1 MANYQF
7 KLTGD
12 EIAKRLDKV
21 TTLDSS
27 VSVMS
32 GELQTVA
39 DEVDKHDSRLDTAEA
54 AIKVQEEKLEST
66 INEVATN
73 TKGIAEN
80 KTAIGTNAANI
91 DKNKANIVANT
102 ANIATNTANIAT
114 NTEAIAALEEKTPT
128 MWANVLAVK
137 DTAITVDGQRVELP
151 AYTNVVIKD
160 FKTMSVVR
168 TDSPN
173 PSCIKKFDIHYNGIA
188 SIEQLQFGGKYQPSD
203 EKYVGWF
210 GCAIT
215 SLDTSLL
222 DTSKVTSFYSLL
234 GGTKSLTSIN
244 VSTWNTSNAENLAY
258 VFCYATNLASPDVS
272 HWDTSKATTLNS
284 TFNNAQSIT
293 SIDVS
298 NWNTSKVTTLFCTFC
313 QAYSLTTIKGLGNWD
328 TSKVTNMQLL
338 FYECKVLASLDLSS
352 FDTTKVTN
360 TTNMF
365 YGCSS
370 LTDITF
376 GEGFGKATVSRLT
389 LDLSTCG
396 SSKSYQFT
404 DNTYNTMLT
413 MYDRATN
420 GLPTMTIKFNAKHN
434 LPDGFIAA
442 MTARGYVISQ

>member
-21 TTLDSS
+21 TTLESS
-27 VSVMS
+27 VSTMGS
-32 GELQTVA
+32 ELQTVA

-54 AIKVQEEKLEST
+54 AIKADEEKLEST
-66 INEVATN
+66 INDVATN
-73 TKGIAEN
+73 AKGIAEN
-80 KTAIGTNAANI
+80 KTAIGTNA
-91 DKNKANIVANT
+91 T
-102 ANIATNTANIAT
+102 NIATNTANIAT

-168 TDSPN
+168 TDSPH
-173 PSCIKKFDIHYNGIA
+173 PKCIKRFDIHYNGA
-188 SIEQLQFGGKYQPSD
+188 TSIKQLQFGAYYKASDQTYQNYIGMSGVSD
-203 EKYVGWF
+203 LDLSGIKFDGTNMSSAFCCVGAGTLDLKGWNAKPTNIYRLF
-210 GCAIT
+210 YGANKVT
-215 SLDTSLL
+215 SLDLAGWDVSA
-222 DTSKVTSFYSLL
+222 VTDFMWAFKMCS
-234 GGTKSLTSIN
+234 SLTELD
-244 VSTWNTSNAENLAY
+244 VSTWNVSKGTSFY
-258 VFCYATNLASPDVS
+258 G
-272 HWDTSKATTLNS
+272 
-284 TFNNAQSIT
+284 TFEGCA
-293 SIDVS
+293 
-298 NWNTSKVTTLFCTFC
+298 KL
-313 QAYSLTTIKGLGNWD
+313 K
-328 TSKVTNMQLL
+328 
-338 FYECKVLASLDLSS
+338 SLDLSGWETS
-352 FDTTKVTN
+352 NCGNYASMFSACSTLEALNISKLDMTRLNN

-365 YGCSS
+365 YGCYM

-376 GEGFGKATVSRLT
+376 GEGFGKAKASGLT

-396 SSKSYQFT
+396 GSKSYQLT